1 MMKAVAPGI
10 SCPSKYSAMTSQN
23 HKNTYA
29 TPGLRT
35 WLQGAGLSLGEAESV
50 TGVSRAHLSRLQ
62 SGDRR
67 ASLGT
72 LLLMCRAL
80 GCRLEDLISE
90 REAS

>member
-1 MMKAVAPGI
+1 MIYYVPVMQKH
-10 SCPSKYSAMTSQN
+10 N
-23 HKNTYA
+23 RTYA
-29 TPGLRT
+29 TPGLRA
-35 WLQGAGLSLGEAESV
+35 WLEGAGLSLGEAESI
-50 TGVSRAHLSRLQ
+50 TGLSRSHLSRLR

-80 GCRLEDLISE
+80 GCRLDELITE